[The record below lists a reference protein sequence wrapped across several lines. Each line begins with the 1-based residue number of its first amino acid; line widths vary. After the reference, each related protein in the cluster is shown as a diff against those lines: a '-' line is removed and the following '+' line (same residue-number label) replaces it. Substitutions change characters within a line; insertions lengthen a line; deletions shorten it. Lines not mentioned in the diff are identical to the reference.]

1 VPPDT
6 EACQALDLL
15 ESETGIGGKQYYFR
29 LSAILRRYLE
39 RRYAFPAA
47 EMTTEELLPRIDRLP
62 LGGGLSQR
70 LKALCRFAD
79 PIKFAGAGADR
90 DRMRDHMAFARDFI
104 RQTTVD
110 AEASQ
115 NTDGGRDADTVQGTV
130 AETAA
135 PH

>member
-1 VPPDT
+1 
-6 EACQALDLL
+6 
-15 ESETGIGGKQYYFR
+15 
-29 LSAILRRYLE
+29 
-39 RRYAFPAA
+39 
-47 EMTTEELLPRIDRLP
+47 
-62 LGGGLSQR
+62 
-70 LKALCRFAD
+70 
-79 PIKFAGAGADR
+79 
-90 DRMRDHMAFARDFI
+90 MRDHMAFARDFI